1 MIEHTDEVLVNRC
14 LNGDGGAFGQIVNRY
29 QKIVFNLAFRMTRDY
44 DDADDLAQTVFV
56 KVYENLKRYN
66 RNHKFYSW
74 IYRITLNETLNFI
87 KRNNR
92 TEDIPESYE
101 SPDSSAEQASDIQ
114 ESNKLIDE
122 ALNELQDEYRIL
134 IIMRHFLNYSYTQ
147 IGETLELP
155 EKKVKSRL
163 YMARQI
169 LAKILTQKG
178 ITHNG

>member
-1 MIEHTDEVLVNRC
+1 MIEHTDEFLVSRC
-14 LNGDGGAFGQIVNRY
+14 LNGHGEAFEQIVNRY
-29 QKIVFNLAFRMTRDY
+29 QKTVFNLALRMTRDY

-66 RNHKFYSW
+66 RRHKFYSW
-74 IYRITLNETLNFI
+74 IYRITINETLNFV

-92 TEDIPESYE
+92 SETITDSYE
-101 SPDSSAEQASDIQ
+101 AQDSSPEMDTNIE
-114 ESNKLIDE
+114 ESNQLIDE
-122 ALNELQDEYRIL
+122 ALDELQDEYRIM

-147 IGETLELP
+147 IGETLQLP

-169 LAKILTQKG
+169 LAKILMKKG
-178 ITHNG
+178 LTYNG